1 MVVSSTR
8 AFSQSS
14 SVHCSPV
21 PSFILISAS
30 SSFLTHAASLFR
42 RSAVLVSAART
53 SSTAEL
59 SLALASC
66 STRMTSQF
74 FGIGNSRA
82 AKNLK
87 SVVFPCPFGPKM
99 PYLLPCTMVSFALL
113 NNVCLG
119 AMMVKPSTEKLS
131 PADGGSFFPPG
142 SEMEKALRVV
152 SFSNISSSFVHSLFP
167 FSCFSIISF
176 SFLVNFSPFSF
187 FSKAA
192 CSFSSASAFFLSSSF
207 AGAFSAFF
215 LSRASAASLLFLSSA
230 SSSSSSTAP
239 KGFAAKSGNTKQIR
253 ASRLAGGFGIFTVR
267 EFGSL

>member
-152 SFSNISSSFVHSLFP
+152 SFSNISSSFVHSLLP